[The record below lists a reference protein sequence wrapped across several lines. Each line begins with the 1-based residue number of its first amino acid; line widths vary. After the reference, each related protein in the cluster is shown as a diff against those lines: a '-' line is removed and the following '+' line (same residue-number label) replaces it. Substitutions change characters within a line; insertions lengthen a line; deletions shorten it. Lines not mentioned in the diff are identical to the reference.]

1 MNNFTIRPTEK
12 QEEIFLYALSM
23 QLKNTTGFIGH
34 LRGDFGRDG
43 DEFWTTWFDFR
54 EDLKTEDFKKRFDNL
69 INALRQPG
77 GALAD
82 LKTMQAH
89 AAAQGTPLDL
99 SMYPPQYGFR
109 ADTGDF
115 TCMLRL
121 NGQAGDYNFYIWSY
135 RRDWLD
141 GYLKDAANGIRFITP
156 HYKNLFILPNNGEV
170 VFSHPDGTKN
180 IERCRY
186 IDAYHVEVGTNGVL
200 YHICELAERLEEAGI
215 TCEPKQSETTEAQ
228 EVNHENA

>member
-1 MNNFTIRPTEK
+1 MTDYSIRPTEK

-54 EDLKTEDFKKRFDNL
+54 EDLKTESFKKGFDDL
-69 INALRQPG
+69 INALRRPG
-77 GALAD
+77 GVLAD
-82 LKTMQAH
+82 LKTMRAH
-89 AAAQGTPLDL
+89 AVAQGTLLEL

-109 ADTGDF
+109 ADIGDF

-121 NGQAGDYNFYIWSY
+121 NGQAGDYNFYIWAY

-141 GYLKDAANGIRFITP
+141 FYLKDAAKGIRFITP
-156 HYKNLFILPNNGEV
+156 DYKDLFILPNNGEV
-170 VFSHPDGTKN
+170 VFSHPDGSTT

-186 IDAYHVEVGTNGVL
+186 LDAYHVEVGTKDTL
-200 YHICELAERLEEAGI
+200 YHICELSERLDEAGV
-215 TCEPKQSETTEAQ
+215 TCEPKQPESAATQ
-228 EVNHENA
+228 GGKS